1 MLLDFAE
8 RKIAE
13 NYDEIVL
20 DASLP
25 AKMIYRKRGY
35 IETEGHAICT
45 DNGDYLC
52 YDVMKKN
59 CSSLTKIS
67 YDNKIFVPK
76 INSENGDVDGQT
88 KFFYHQK
95 GNIIWSDYSVGE
107 VKKGFLVGT
116 VDEDGKLEFTYQH
129 INIKDEARLGK
140 CVSMPVILE
149 NGRIELHEEWQ
160 WLNGDMSKGSSVIVE
175 V

>member
-45 DNGDYLC
+45 D
-52 YDVMKKN
+52 
-59 CSSLTKIS
+59 
-67 YDNKIFVPK
+67 
-76 INSENGDVDGQT
+76 NGDVDGQT